1 MRGGGRGSSIRWA
14 RAGARLACPEGLVC
28 VRWGGRRAGRAEPR
42 FGLKWVIQAPT
53 GLWGEGVRPG
63 ADARSSCVQPGF
75 KSWELEGG
83 QPSPIVPAGPTP
95 STRSPAQRRP
105 RLSPGL
111 SQSPAPG
118 LEALVLGAVPQ
129 DPAEEETEA
138 PRGRALC
145 PRLLQARTLTQT
157 LRCQRDQGT
166 ARPTAAP
173 GQERGQRPFCWELQ
187 EDAVPS
193 PLPLPPPPFTLSA
206 GLGAWSQVS
215 AEPRL
220 L

>member
-53 GLWGEGVRPG
+53 GLWGEGLRPG
-63 ADARSSCVQPGF
+63 ADAGSSCVQPGF

-111 SQSPAPG
+111 SQSPAPAWKP
-118 LEALVLGAVPQ
+118 LSWE
-129 DPAEEETEA
+129 
-138 PRGRALC
+138 LC
-145 PRLLQARTLTQT
+145 LRIRQRRKPRLREVERCARGYSRL
-157 LRCQRDQGT
+157 
-166 ARPTAAP
+166 
-173 GQERGQRPFCWELQ
+173 
-187 EDAVPS
+187 
-193 PLPLPPPPFTLSA
+193 
-206 GLGAWSQVS
+206 
-215 AEPRL
+215 EP
-220 L
+220 